1 MNESMDQ
8 RMDEGYVDFGHHTV
22 LLESFHLVVARALPP
37 GSKYSAE
44 GIQSAALPIPSSD
57 A

>member
-1 MNESMDQ
+1 MDQ
-8 RMDEGYVDFGHHTV
+8 RMDEGFVDFGHHTV
-22 LLESFHLVVARALPP
+22 RLESFHLVVARALPP